1 MFRVKICGITN
12 VVDALAVADAGADAI
27 GLNCYAGSPRFC
39 PIDEACAIA
48 RAVPRSMVKVGVF
61 VNASADEIHA
71 VAETIGLDLV
81 QLHGDEP
88 PELLRDVRPLAVM
101 KAFRVAK
108 DFSQVEEFLQQC
120 HHLLCVPRML
130 LVDALRGDQYGGTG
144 TTLDWQALH
153 AARHSFAGVPL
164 VLAGGLNPSNVGE
177 AITTVH
183 PWAVDVASG
192 VEQSAG
198 KKSAQRVRA
207 FVQSAKEAFSPAR

>member
-1 MFRVKICGITN
+1 MFRIKICGITN
-12 VVDALAVADAGADAI
+12 VLDGLAAADAGADAI

-39 PIDEACAIA
+39 PIEEARTIA
-48 RAVPRSMVKVGVF
+48 GAVPRSMVKVGVF
-61 VNASADEIHA
+61 VNAPADEIRA
-71 VAETIGLDLV
+71 VAEAIGLDLV

-101 KAFRVAK
+101 KAFRLAE
-108 DFSQVEEFLQQC
+108 DFSQVGEYLRQC
-120 HHLLCVPRML
+120 HGLMCVPRMV
-130 LVDALRGDQYGGTG
+130 LVDAFGGAQYGGTG
-144 TTLDWQALH
+144 TPLDWQALR
-153 AARHSFAGVPL
+153 AARDEFAGVPL

-177 AITTVH
+177 AIATVH